1 MQSLTVQI
9 VKIVLVN
16 PTNILNKLITSIS
29 FQISKIPGTPVNDK
43 EIELQ
48 NVIKDIIESSMNE
61 MSFGI

>member
-1 MQSLTVQI
+1 VQSLTVQI

-16 PTNILNKLITSIS
+16 PTNILNKLITIS